1 MWRPNKKSGRTNP
14 AAFQNLTIL
23 FSRVGFFR
31 FGGRFFSSRLFSGG
45 FSGLGG
51 SLFNSGFFGSAVME
65 DEDFLKILEEF
76 DYSGEEAVKA
86 LEFAVE
92 CMKYLMGGLL

>member
-1 MWRPNKKSGRTNP
+1 MDQMFNNKNVKYGPNGNVFNNDIKT
-14 AAFQNLTIL
+14 F
-23 FSRVGFFR
+23 
-31 FGGRFFSSRLFSGG
+31 
-45 FSGLGG
+45 
-51 SLFNSGFFGSAVME
+51 FNSGFFGSAVMD

-86 LEFAVE
+86 LEFAVV